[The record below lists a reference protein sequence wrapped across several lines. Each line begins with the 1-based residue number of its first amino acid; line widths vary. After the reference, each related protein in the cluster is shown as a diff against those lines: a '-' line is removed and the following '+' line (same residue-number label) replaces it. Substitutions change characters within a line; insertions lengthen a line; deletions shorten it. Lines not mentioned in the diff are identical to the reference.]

1 MNSVAY
7 SVGETVQSN
16 GAVKTLNDA
25 AYKVGQTV
33 APAASTF
40 ASGFQAMGQAWFGTS
55 YYYDYY
61 GYQYNSY
68 DDSYY
73 YDEYYSYGQWWDD
86 ELEEDFADEWSWD
99 EDFWKDYAETYFG
112 EDQDYFWKEASDLK
126 IHDFEFDY
134 IMPYDDWD
142 YLSYFEAESGLA
154 PGVVPYALRQGS
166 APYNEWA
173 FDDDDFEMVLEDNQF
188 WPDFNDPD
196 ELDEFHDWSRDW
208 QMGKEQS
215 NFNDLARFDNDLYF
229 QLNDDGYDYEMLFW
243 GDQTAGGEGGNRRS
257 LVQQAAA
264 DAEGADARNSRRE
277 DGGGALAQLRAQRR
291 LRAAR
296 KAADRASIADLIAF
310 EEGLAELDAAHAQ
323 VTRTHEQEHQQ
334 QQQSGE
340 MREAEHGHDPERT
353 HELAHGEGVG
363 KHTRRAAR
371 KVLQ

>member
-1 MNSVAY
+1 M
-7 SVGETVQSN
+7 T
-16 GAVKTLNDA
+16 
-25 AYKVGQTV
+25 AYKVGRTV

-40 ASGFQAMGQAWFGTS
+40 ASGFRAMGQAWFGTS

-208 QMGKEQS
+208 QMGEEQS

-243 GDQTAGGEGGNRRS
+243 GDQTAGEGGNRRS

-264 DAEGADARNSRRE
+264 DAEGRRAQFE
-277 DGGGALAQLRAQRR
+277 AGGWGGALARCGRSGASARRARQLIVRPSPISLPSRR
-291 LRAAR
+291 G
-296 KAADRASIADLIAF
+296 SP
-310 EEGLAELDAAHAQ
+310 
-323 VTRTHEQEHQQ
+323 
-334 QQQSGE
+334 SS
-340 MREAEHGHDPERT
+340 
-353 HELAHGEGVG
+353 
-363 KHTRRAAR
+363 TRRTR
-371 KVLQ
+371 R